1 MAKRAS
7 NLEQALIELIDG
19 YLELETNS
27 NKAYGDDH
35 DSFSNSVI
43 EGLETSLDSAIEESN
58 ISTSQFATLLANLS
72 EALEQIDPSAFEED
86 VFDEEEDNGMESLSD
101 LEDYNDDE
109 DSDYH

>member
-1 MAKRAS
+1 MAKSAS

-19 YLELETNS
+19 YIELESTA
-27 NKAYGDDH
+27 NKAYGDDE

-58 ISTSQFATLLANLS
+58 ISTAQFATLLANLS

-101 LEDYNDDE
+101 LEDYDE
-109 DSDYH
+109 DEDYH